1 MSHEESFVQKAHSEE
16 EFQERAKET
25 LEALGAISPEDVVC
39 MTGIVVTQDEES
51 NEAMIRVFT
60 LGSDEDISKMLTT
73 LVTVTRDGVIKANTP
88 SNPDN
93 EVTH

>member
-1 MSHEESFVQKAHSEE
+1 MPHEESIVQKAHSEE
-16 EFQERAKET
+16 EFRERAKET
-25 LEALGAISPEDVVC
+25 LESLGAVSPEDVVC
-39 MTGIVVTQDEES
+39 MTGVVVTQGKES
-51 NEAMIRVFT
+51 KDAKVHVFT

-73 LVTVTRDGVIKANTP
+73 LITVTRDGVIKANTP

>member
-1 MSHEESFVQKAHSEE
+1 MPHEESFIQKAHSEE
-16 EFQERAKET
+16 EFQERAKQT
-25 LEALGAISPEDVVC
+25 LESLGEVSPEDVVC
-39 MTGIVVTQDEES
+39 MTGVVVTRDKES
-51 NEAMIRVFT
+51 KDAMVRVFT